1 MNNQLDQ
8 NSLSN
13 AIVSTATLIK
23 VFSIRCFMKNDFE
36 ITPEQFIILDAAA
49 KNKEIYQRQLGEIL
63 GKDRANI
70 ARLVNILEKKGLIK
84 KVADLTGRHVN
95 RIITT
100 EEGMKVRNKIY
111 PIISEIRESYLN
123 NIDLNELQKCLVII
137 NKIKENIAKNT
148 KLKI

>member
-70 ARLVNILEKKGLIK
+70 ARLV
-84 KVADLTGRHVN
+84 
-95 RIITT
+95 
-100 EEGMKVRNKIY
+100 KI
-111 PIISEIRESYLN
+111 
-123 NIDLNELQKCLVII
+123 
-137 NKIKENIAKNT
+137 
-148 KLKI
+148 